1 MSLAPDLEA
10 IYGSYEFCD
19 EERRQLIA
27 LLKENNK
34 QFRKETSKDEPE
46 YAKWDEANKLYKEL
60 SHDALD
66 FFDDYCDYTIAWKYS
81 TQDLIDANN
90 EIIKLLKGE

>member
-34 QFRKETSKDEPE
+34 QFAKELEDEYTE
-46 YAKWDEANKLYKEL
+46 WDKANKLCEAL

-66 FFDDYCDYTIAWKYS
+66 FFNEYCEYTIAWKYS